1 MNTNAIISYGSAAAI
16 VIVTLIAWQY
26 IKKQNQTNSLTPK
39 RRIIE
44 SLPTLVSTLG
54 VLGTFGGITWGLLS
68 FDTTNLNESIP
79 VLLDGLKTA
88 FFTSLAGMIGSLCLS
103 NYINRLIDAT
113 DKGVSDINQAASQIC
128 QSVAQM
134 GEDNAKTIKSLQEE
148 LKKQSQDQIAFY
160 RSMGAVMDSIN
171 NNLPQLKSTMDSL
184 AVLARSQENTLSS
197 VAQKMDD
204 TVLEVRATT
213 TSIDGMK
220 ESMEEKLTTT
230 NSVLSGASTVMSEIG
245 NNLGEVVEAS
255 SAIVSVSEEM
265 NDEIHK
271 FSSIIR
277 STMDETNEL
286 LTKKFDEFSELLKKS
301 NTESLVKVME
311 KVTEEFQKQM
321 KDLISRLIQQNFE
334 QLNQSVQRLNTWQI
348 ENKEMISQLTNQYKT
363 MADNFERNANS
374 LQIVSDNTKNL
385 VSDGGKLQQLIKAL
399 NQVLIEDKRFE
410 EMTKQ
415 LLESANLTKGNMQEF
430 EESTK
435 ALNDWVRKQRNFVEH
450 VQLLMGKLEDLAK
463 IRDYS
468 NEFWQ
473 GTKKGM
479 EDGVNIIQQGSKA
492 LNNQLMNLDQQ
503 FYARLSATLANLDQ
517 CIQAMVKAVNN
528 RK

>member
-1 MNTNAIISYGSAAAI
+1 
-16 VIVTLIAWQY
+16 
-26 IKKQNQTNSLTPK
+26 
-39 RRIIE
+39 
-44 SLPTLVSTLG
+44 
-54 VLGTFGGITWGLLS
+54 
-68 FDTTNLNESIP
+68 
-79 VLLDGLKTA
+79 
-88 FFTSLAGMIGSLCLS
+88 
-103 NYINRLIDAT
+103 
-113 DKGVSDINQAASQIC
+113 
-128 QSVAQM
+128 
-134 GEDNAKTIKSLQEE
+134 
-148 LKKQSQDQIAFY
+148 
-160 RSMGAVMDSIN
+160 
-171 NNLPQLKSTMDSL
+171 
-184 AVLARSQENTLSS
+184 
-197 VAQKMDD
+197 
-204 TVLEVRATT
+204 
-213 TSIDGMK
+213 
-220 ESMEEKLTTT
+220 
-230 NSVLSGASTVMSEIG
+230 
-245 NNLGEVVEAS
+245 
-255 SAIVSVSEEM
+255 
-265 NDEIHK
+265 
-271 FSSIIR
+271 
-277 STMDETNEL
+277 MDETNEL

-348 ENKEMISQLTNQYKT
+348 ENKEMISQLTSQYKT

-415 LLESANLTKGNMQEF
+415 LLESANLTKGNMQELD
-430 EESTK
+430 ESTK

-450 VQLLMGKLEDLAK
+450 VQLLMSKLEDLAK

>member
-1 MNTNAIISYGSAAAI
+1 M
-16 VIVTLIAWQY
+16 IAWQY
-26 IKKQNQTNSLTPK
+26 IKKRAQRNSLTSK

-103 NYINRLIDAT
+103 NYVNRLIDAT

-184 AVLARSQENTLSS
+184 AVLARSQENALSS

-220 ESMEEKLTTT
+220 SSMDEKLTTT
-230 NSVLSGASTVMSEIG
+230 NSVLSGASAIMSEIG
-245 NNLGEVVEAS
+245 NNLGEVVETS
-255 SAIVSVSEEM
+255 SAIVSVSEEI

-271 FSSIIR
+271 FSNIIR
-277 STMDETNEL
+277 GSMDETNEL

-301 NTESLVKVME
+301 NTESLVV
-311 KVTEEFQKQM
+311 
-321 KDLISRLIQQNFE
+321 LP
-334 QLNQSVQRLNTWQI
+334 
-348 ENKEMISQLTNQYKT
+348 Y
-363 MADNFERNANS
+363 
-374 LQIVSDNTKNL
+374 L
-385 VSDGGKLQQLIKAL
+385 V
-399 NQVLIEDKRFE
+399 
-410 EMTKQ
+410 
-415 LLESANLTKGNMQEF
+415 
-430 EESTK
+430 
-435 ALNDWVRKQRNFVEH
+435 
-450 VQLLMGKLEDLAK
+450 
-463 IRDYS
+463 
-468 NEFWQ
+468 
-473 GTKKGM
+473 
-479 EDGVNIIQQGSKA
+479 
-492 LNNQLMNLDQQ
+492 
-503 FYARLSATLANLDQ
+503 
-517 CIQAMVKAVNN
+517 
-528 RK
+528 